1 LSAFL
6 ARSSM
11 SEQSAAKRAN
21 ASSRRLCACRA
32 NKEKEVS
39 RKCGSIGSVFNARAG
54 FVKFA
59 AQKTNEIFLKKS
71 SVSVSGIIISGAGE
85 LKSRVAKSPFLSHL
99 IKASVLCV
107 VEVDYGGK
115 HGFNQTIKKC
125 ADMMK
130 RQEFENE
137 DKVIEDAMRQM
148 ADDGDLDD
156 DLKTVTI
163 GFNETLKAIRSRV
176 AKQVILSRGNYQ
188 FAIQGIGKN
197 EQVKFAKNEIEKLEI
212 SKSMMLQ
219 FDKIETES
227 FVGFFSKLCEEN
239 KVELKLIGNHSPI
252 THSFARGLSGCI
264 AILHYAVNIDE
275 MDCDEQFENDS
286 N

>member
-1 LSAFL
+1 
-6 ARSSM
+6 M
-11 SEQSAAKRAN
+11 
-21 ASSRRLCACRA
+21 
-32 NKEKEVS
+32 EKAVS

-59 AQKTNEIFLKKS
+59 AQKTNEIFLKKG

-85 LKSRVAKSPFLSHL
+85 LKARMAKSPFLSHL
-99 IKASVLCV
+99 VKASVLCV
-107 VEVDYGGK
+107 VDVDSGGK
-115 HGFNQTIKKC
+115 LGFNQTIKKC

-137 DKVIEDAMRQM
+137 DKVIEAAMRLM
-148 ADDGDLDD
+148 ADDGDS
-156 DLKTVTI
+156 KTVAI
-163 GFNETLKAIRSRV
+163 GFDETLKAIRSRV

-188 FAIQGIGKN
+188 FAIKAIGKN

-212 SKSMMLQ
+212 SKAMMLQ
-219 FDKIETES
+219 FDKVETES
-227 FVGFFSKLCEEN
+227 FVGFFSKLCDEN

-252 THSFARGLSGCI
+252 THSFAKGLSGCI

-275 MDCDEQFENDS
+275 MDDEFENENDS